1 MADEAYCSVEDVFR
15 YATSRGGMSNAA
27 LEVSSVSVTDNAL
40 TVEGHNLELDAKLE
54 AVAFPGGFLPAPL
67 LTGVTYF
74 AIPDA
79 AVESRLRLAATAGGP
94 AIDLTSSG
102 SMFGLRVSIRETIM
116 ANIKAASQRLH
127 RFLPAHAVP
136 LTVDGL
142 GKYPETA
149 RHMTAVWA
157 AHATFIVLGQ
167 RNLLVKEEA
176 ESLFSEARLL
186 LAGVG
191 IRDTKQLSNS
201 ANVAIG
207 SVPSAGVTRYVP

>member
-1 MADEAYCSVEDVFR
+1 MADEAYCTVEDVFR
-15 YATSRGGMSNAA
+15 YATSRGGMANPA

-40 TVEGHNLELDAKLE
+40 TIEGHNLEADARLE
-54 AVAFPGGFLPAPL
+54 AVAFPGGFLPSPL
-67 LTGVTYF
+67 LMGVTYF
-74 AIPDA
+74 AIPDPV
-79 AVESRLRLAATAGGP
+79 VESRLRLALTAGGA

-102 SMFGLRVSIRETIM
+102 SLFGLRVSIRETILR
-116 ANIKAASQRLH
+116 NIKAASQRLH

-136 LTVDGL
+136 LTVDIA

-149 RHMTAVWA
+149 VHMTAVWA
-157 AHATFIVLGQ
+157 AHATYIVLGQ

-176 ESLFSEARLL
+176 ETLFTEARLL
-186 LAGVG
+186 LAGIG
-191 IRDTKQLSNS
+191 LRDTKQLNNS